1 MSFKEWFKDNNELD
15 STIRLIGGLFIFS
28 LFLFGLF
35 YLDWHKPEQG
45 EKLLTEAVVHSVLSF
60 CAGWIAGSRL
70 QGKNGSQAGY
80 GYPPEP
86 PTRDILKDQSKKER
100 LR

>member
-1 MSFKEWFKDNNELD
+1 MSFKDWFKDNNELD

-28 LFLFGLF
+28 AFLFGLF
-35 YLDWHKPEQG
+35 YLDWHKPQQG

-60 CAGWIAGSRL
+60 CAGWIAGTRM
-70 QGKNGSQAGY
+70 QGRNGT
-80 GYPPEP
+80 PEQL
-86 PTRDILKDQSKKER
+86 TRNVVKDQAKKER